1 MERGECVSSENASDA
16 TTEET
21 QTACEAPSLPSRVVL
36 KERVNQRAAH
46 YLMTLKADD
55 LKKYNPPSKHHCK
68 TEDDFKAA
76 LNKLHVFL
84 HACMGK
90 EGGVQRTYRYAR
102 GKDFGRMFCSEG
114 LQNVWRAFRGALCKG
129 LMTDIDMKN
138 CHPVILLWLCEKFE
152 IDCPKLREYVT
163 AREHHLTEL
172 GKVLQGKDREHCKR
186 LFLIATNTNQK
197 IKNVSYAFFNEYQAE
212 IQEVIQPALMAIDE
226 LAARFKS
233 HAEQAAGQREADG
246 REANEEGSFL
256 NLVLCYSENVFL
268 QAVRAYLEGKGI
280 EIAVLMLDGLMV
292 YGDHYDNAPLLEEL
306 HTLLRDKHGIEMHF
320 DYKQHETTVLF
331 NEYQAEIQGVIQPAL
346 MAIDA
351 SSRRASSRTP
361 SRRRGSGRPTGG
373 RPTRRAPSSTSC
385 SATPRTCF
393 SRRCA
398 LISKARGSKSRC

>member
-1 MERGECVSSENASDA
+1 M
-16 TTEET
+16 
-21 QTACEAPSLPSRVVL
+21 
-36 KERVNQRAAH
+36 
-46 YLMTLKADD
+46 
-55 LKKYNPPSKHHCK
+55 
-68 TEDDFKAA
+68 
-76 LNKLHVFL
+76 
-84 HACMGK
+84 
-90 EGGVQRTYRYAR
+90 
-102 GKDFGRMFCSEG
+102 
-114 LQNVWRAFRGALCKG
+114 
-129 LMTDIDMKN
+129 
-138 CHPVILLWLCEKFE
+138 
-152 IDCPKLREYVT
+152 
-163 AREHHLTEL
+163 
-172 GKVLQGKDREHCKR
+172 
-186 LFLIATNTNQK
+186 
-197 IKNVSYAFFNEYQAE
+197 
-212 IQEVIQPALMAIDE
+212 
-226 LAARFKS
+226 
-233 HAEQAAGQREADG
+233 
-246 REANEEGSFL
+246 
-256 NLVLCYSENVFL
+256 FL